1 MRFICKH
8 TMNEHS
14 LPKSEKL
21 CSRTAINRLFAEGG
35 AFIVYPLR
43 IVYRIDDSTADPPQF
58 FINIPKRNFKRAVK
72 RVYLRRRIREAYRL
86 HKFLSYIKPIPID
99 GLPPTSLL
107 REFLGGST
115 FNY

>member
-21 CSRTAINRLFAEGG
+21 CSRTAINRLFAEGS

-43 IVYRIDDSTADPPQF
+43 IVYRISPSAISNAPS
-58 FINIPKRNFKRAVK
+58 N
-72 RVYLRRRIREAYRL
+72 
-86 HKFLSYIKPIPID
+86 
-99 GLPPTSLL
+99 
-107 REFLGGST
+107 GST
-115 FNY
+115 CAVAFAKPTACTRRY